1 MTVTCCADIVPA
13 ELLVEHKENWI
24 CRLKRCSLQDL
35 IALSLPYLCATSASV
50 MWSICLYDPTIK
62 LLVYAALPEKYQNWL
77 SLGLCLLE
85 EFRIW
90 SIALGVIGTTWQ
102 VQVISF
108 DLVNEQLITML
119 RSLRGGLV
127 NTKAL
132 HCLKNVEPGKS
143 SSSDSF

>member
-1 MTVTCCADIVPA
+1 MP
-13 ELLVEHKENWI
+13 EQLLEHKENLI

-35 IALSLPYLCATSASV
+35 IALSLLYICAISASV

-62 LLVYAALPEKYQNWL
+62 LLVYAALSEKYQNGL

-102 VQVISF
+102 VHVISF
-108 DLVNEQLITML
+108 DLVNEQLNTML
-119 RSLRGGLV
+119 RSLRQRLV
-127 NTKAL
+127 IITKAL
-132 HCLKNVEPGKS
+132 HCSKNVKPDKS
-143 SSSDSF
+143 CSFDSF